1 MTVQPIVYDVSK
13 PFPVIRCTG
22 SARERGRQ
30 HGQQAKTQVHGSINA
45 YKSIF
50 LDLAGLSVRADL
62 SSGRGRGRLVA

>member
-1 MTVQPIVYDVSK
+1 MTVQPIVHDVSK

-50 LDLAGLSVRADL
+50 FDLAGLSVRAGLPD
-62 SSGRGRGRLVA
+62 GQDEGETVA